1 MIRKNMKLIVG
12 LIIGIIL
19 PSVFVYAANCL
30 SAASISID
38 KSKMSNVENSNL
50 QSALD
55 YLYSQSEKNNLITIE
70 SGVLHKSQTYLGI
83 VYLDPTNL
91 DNKCTA
97 QNSVSETGTKTGC
110 MKWYIY
116 KDLGD
121 SYKMILDHN
130 TTARIAW
137 NTRTDESHPYGTNV
151 AFAPNETGDTT
162 YDNNVYKEVKLLST
176 SAANGGSGWVV
187 EPDLIEASEVADIVG
202 YNGFTNT
209 NAWFYLD
216 GKNTTRTNTSQ
227 GTSNYAW
234 LFDNL
239 GWYDWGCT
247 DYGCNVNNETGDN
260 ISAAYWTKTTY
271 GNAGAGSYVWI
282 VIRSGYLYYTNANNS
297 YNGVRPV
304 IQVSKSLFQNN

>member
-1 MIRKNMKLIVG
+1 MIRKNMKLIIG

-19 PSVFVYAANCL
+19 PSVFVYAANSL
-30 SAASISID
+30 SASSISID
-38 KSKMSNVENSNL
+38 KSKMSKIETNTL
-50 QSALD
+50 QSAID

-91 DNKCTA
+91 ENKCTA
-97 QNSVSETGTKTGC
+97 QNSVSATGTKTGC

-130 TTARIAW
+130 TTAIQPW
-137 NTRTDESHPYGTNV
+137 NTTGNDGKGTNV
-151 AFAPNETGDTT
+151 EFKANNGNLA
-162 YDNNVYKEVKLLST
+162 YDELMKLVSDY
-176 SAANGGSGWVV
+176 NWVLT
-187 EPDLIEASEVADIVG
+187 PDIIEASEVADIVG

-209 NAWFYLD
+209 SGWFYLD
-216 GKNTTRTNTSQ
+216 SKNQTRTNTRE

-239 GWYDWGCT
+239 GLSDWGCT
-247 DYGCNVNNETGDN
+247 DYGCNVNNASGSN
-260 ISAAYWTKTTY
+260 ISAGYWTKTPY
-271 GNAGAGSYVWI
+271 GEVGTASYVWS
-282 VIRSGYLYYTNANNS
+282 VNRHGYLRRHTASNTDD
-297 YNGVRPV
+297 GLRPV
-304 IQVSKSLFQNN
+304 ITVSKSILN

>member
-1 MIRKNMKLIVG
+1 MIRKNMKLIIG
-12 LIIGIIL
+12 LMIGIIL
-19 PSVFVYAANCL
+19 PSMFAYAANSL
-30 SAASISID
+30 SASSISID
-38 KSKMSNVENSNL
+38 KSKMNKVENSNL

-55 YLYSQSEKNNLITIE
+55 YLYGQSEKNNLITIE

-130 TTARIAW
+130 TTARQAW
-137 NTRTDESHPYGTNV
+137 NTAKNVTEYGTNV
-151 AFAPNETGDTT
+151 AFGPNETGDSTK
-162 YDNNVYKEVKLLST
+162 DNLAYIELQKLVSEY
-176 SAANGGSGWVV
+176 NWVV
-187 EPDLIEASEVADIVG
+187 TPDLIEAGEVADIVG
-202 YNGFTNT
+202 KSGFTNT
-209 NAWFYLD
+209 SGSFYLD
-216 GKNTTRTNTSQ
+216 SKNATRTNTRE

-239 GWYDWGCT
+239 GWSNWGCT
-247 DYGCNVNNETGDN
+247 DYGCNVNNATGDN
-260 ISAAYWTKTTY
+260 ISAAYWTKTPY
-271 GNAGAGSYVWI
+271 GESGTASYVWY
-282 VIRSGYLYYTNANNS
+282 VCGDGSLALNHAFNTYY
-297 YNGVRPV
+297 GLRPV
-304 IQVSKSLFQNN
+304 ITIAKTLFNN

>member
-1 MIRKNMKLIVG
+1 MIRKNMKLI
-12 LIIGIIL
+12 IGIVMGIIV
-19 PSVFVYAANCL
+19 SGFGVYAANSL
-30 SAASISID
+30 SASSISID
-38 KSKMSNVENSNL
+38 KSKMSKVENSNL

-91 DNKCTA
+91 ENKCTA

-130 TTARIAW
+130 TTARQTW
-137 NTRTDESHPYGTNV
+137 NTVSDESHPYGTNV
-151 AFAPNETGDTT
+151 PLDESNI
-162 YDNNVYKEVKLLST
+162 KPLLT
-176 SAANGGSGWVV
+176 SLVNDSGWKVT
-187 EPDLIEASEVADIVG
+187 PDLIEASEVADIVG
-202 YNGFTNT
+202 KTGFTNT
-209 NAWFYLD
+209 SSWFYLD
-216 GKNTTRTNTSQ
+216 SKNTTRTNLAQ

-239 GWYDWGCT
+239 GWSDWGCT
-247 DYGCNVNNETGDN
+247 DYGCNVNNATGDN

-271 GNAGAGSYVWI
+271 GNAGDGSLVWF
-282 VIRSGYLYYTNANNS
+282 VYGNGRLRRYHADGTD
-297 YNGVRPV
+297 NGVRPV
-304 IQVSKSLFQNN
+304 IQVSKSLFSN